1 MRNILYLFLCMSFT
15 LIANAAYA
23 SDINDKSEII
33 KKINSWLTEHV
44 VDEFVEDKKVPQ
56 ETFYSSAAI
65 NVDVMMVGQ
74 RLKYDYDRPVY
85 VEAYDNIKW
94 SDMKKN
100 NNGKYLTI
108 NKENV
113 NGFLF
118 FKKPNIK
125 LIKVNTYKSP
135 RPTREVTDTIEFPLT
150 KKVSKSEINKL
161 ELLLSQLAKT
171 K

>member
-1 MRNILYLFLCMSFT
+1 
-15 LIANAAYA
+15 
-23 SDINDKSEII
+23 
-33 KKINSWLTEHV
+33 
-44 VDEFVEDKKVPQ
+44 
-56 ETFYSSAAI
+56 
-65 NVDVMMVGQ
+65 MV
-74 RLKYDYDRPVY
+74 RH
-85 VEAYDNIKW
+85 E
-94 SDMKKN
+94 KN

-161 ELLLSQLAKT
+161 ELLLSQLANSK
-171 K
+171 